1 MPRARMCKSFSSGA
15 RRLCSR
21 AIRHWKAESGFA
33 QNCIPFVWQVS
44 VGAEIRCANLLKLSK
59 DQPSSQR
66 GDIPKKAPRDASI
79 SLGMPLPVRSAHAT
93 VSPLN
98 ITGNEALEFPMMT
111 SLELGELVNFSV
123 ASIPFHWRS
132 EGVIPSVT
140 IR

>member
-1 MPRARMCKSFSSGA
+1 MCKRFSNGA
-15 RRLCSR
+15 RRLCNR
-21 AIRHWKAESGFA
+21 TIRHWKAESGFA
-33 QNCIPFVWQVS
+33 ETAYHFVWHVS
-44 VGAEIRCANLLKLSK
+44 AGAVIRCTSLLKLAK
-59 DQPSSQR
+59 DKPSSPR
-66 GDIPKKAPRDASI
+66 EDIPKAPRDASI
-79 SLGMPLPVRSAHAT
+79 SPGLSLPVRSAHAT

-111 SLELGELVNFSV
+111 SFELGELVNFSV

>member
-1 MPRARMCKSFSSGA
+1 MA
-15 RRLCSR
+15 
-21 AIRHWKAESGFA
+21 
-33 QNCIPFVWQVS
+33 S
-44 VGAEIRCANLLKLSK
+44 VGGRRDSMRKFAAEAVKRPAKFTTRS
-59 DQPSSQR
+59 P
-66 GDIPKKAPRDASI
+66 GDIPPKAPRDASI
-79 SLGMPLPVRSAHAT
+79 SPGMPLPVRSAHAT

-111 SLELGELVNFSV
+111 NLELGELVNFSV